1 MDGGFIGIY
10 RCRVIYMAYY
20 HHYGIETWIYFEKK
34 YWLVNVLLEKEKIR
48 GRWWQVFGNFLLLYV
63 VIALVMGVFQGVFSW
78 SLLGSVAVADNAS
91 KAVASIFS
99 GSLAIMLIFHVL
111 QLVAQIYAISFGYTL
126 YKDLQTPVND
136 KEVEHISTE
145 NNENFISENT
155 EKTENVSAETTV
167 HSEDISII
175 EGIQTENT
183 LSKDNIEP
191 ENILSEI
198 SSNPESK

>member
-1 MDGGFIGIY
+1 
-10 RCRVIYMAYY
+10 MAYY

-175 EGIQTENT
+175 C
-183 LSKDNIEP
+183 K
-191 ENILSEI
+191 
-198 SSNPESK
+198 K